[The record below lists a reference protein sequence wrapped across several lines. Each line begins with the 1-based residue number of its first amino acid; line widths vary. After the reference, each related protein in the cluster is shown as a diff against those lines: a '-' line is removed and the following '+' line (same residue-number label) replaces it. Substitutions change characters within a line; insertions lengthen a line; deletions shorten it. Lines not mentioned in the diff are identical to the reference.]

1 MQWLTW
7 AFLIAVTAETLTRLW
22 LGFRQVAAVQAHRNE
37 VPEPFRG
44 QVALADQQKAADYTA
59 ARIRLGRCATVVEA
73 LVKIGLTL
81 GGGLAAIDA
90 LWRHDF
96 LE

>member
-44 QVALADQQKAADYTA
+44 QVALAISKRRPTTPPRESASAGA
-59 ARIRLGRCATVVEA
+59 PPWSRR
-73 LVKIGLTL
+73 
-81 GGGLAAIDA
+81 
-90 LWRHDF
+90 W
-96 LE
+96 